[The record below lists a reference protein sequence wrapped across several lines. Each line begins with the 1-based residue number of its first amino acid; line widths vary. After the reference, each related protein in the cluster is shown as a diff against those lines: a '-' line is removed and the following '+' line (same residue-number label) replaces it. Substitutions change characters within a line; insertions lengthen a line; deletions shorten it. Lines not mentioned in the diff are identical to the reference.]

1 MKEYQ
6 HIKDAFKKAKGE
18 RSNWNTMYQVLGE
31 FISQIKQDFEGQP
44 AKGEFLTDEIFDSTG
59 TFAAHNSASA
69 MVGMLWPGSAKQA
82 IEITM
87 PDDMEE
93 STELATFYEEMSK
106 KVHRH
111 MDDPKANLALAL
123 DEYMLDQVIFG
134 TSGVG
139 VEKGEESKLLYSP
152 YGVKELYIDEGK
164 GGKVNKIWL
173 FYEWNVGRVVAEY
186 KIENVSE
193 KVRKLYENNNL
204 NDTVKILHAIGPRK
218 ERKAE
223 KGKLSMPFESI
234 HLEFDDCH
242 LLKEDG
248 FEELPISIARLHKL
262 NYEKMGRGFGQ
273 FALPDIREANAL
285 RESII
290 IATEK
295 ALNMPQGVLDDGIM
309 GSGYVDTSANAITV
323 FNASSRV
330 GNTPP
335 IFDIGSPPNV
345 AIAEKR
351 LEELKQTISQHFNID
366 RLIDFNN
373 DTQMTFGEAQIR
385 DQIRTASLAGL
396 FGRQIAE
403 VFTPLIA
410 RTVNILWRDGE
421 FGVVPGSLGEKELLA
436 EGKEALPFPD
446 AILKRLE
453 DGEDVYNITYKSK
466 AANASKAE
474 EYIGI
479 LDILSFS
486 IQAMQVDP
494 SVAKRIDLH
503 EGLKNMAKI
512 RGLPVGIL
520 RQDDKVEALLKQEQ
534 EQQKQMQMLQMAE
547 SATKSADQAASADQ
561 KMANV

>member
-6 HIKDAFKKAKGE
+6 HIKDGFKRAKSE
-18 RSNWNTMYQVLGE
+18 RSNWNTMYQILGE

-44 AKGEFLTDEIFDSTG
+44 SKGEFLTDEIFDSTG
-59 TFAAHNSASA
+59 TFSAHNSASA
-69 MVGMLWPGSAKQA
+69 MLGMLWPGSASQA

-93 STELATFYEEMSK
+93 STELAVFYEDMSK
-106 KVHRH
+106 KVARA

-139 VEKGEESKLLYSP
+139 VEKGDESKLLYRP

-164 GGKVNKIWL
+164 NGKVDKLWL
-173 FYEWNVGRVVAEY
+173 FYEWTVERVVGEY
-186 KIENVSE
+186 GIDSVSE
-193 KVRKLYENNNL
+193 RVRKLFNDNNTQ
-204 NDTVKILHAIGPRK
+204 DMVKILHAISRRVEP
-218 ERKAE
+218 KAE
-223 KGKLSMPFESI
+223 KGKLAMPYESI
-234 HLEFDDCH
+234 HLEFDACH

-248 FEELPISIARLHKL
+248 FNEFPISVARLHKL
-262 NYEKMGRGFGQ
+262 NYEKYGRGFGQ
-273 FALPDIREANAL
+273 FAIPDIREANAL
-285 RESII
+285 REAIV

-309 GSGYVDTSANAITV
+309 GSGYIDTSANAITV

-330 GNTPP
+330 GSAPP
-335 IFDIGSPPNV
+335 IFDIGSPPDV
-345 AIAEKR
+345 STAEKR
-351 LEELKQTISQHFNID
+351 LEELKRTISQHFNID

-385 DQIRTASLAGL
+385 DQIRTSSLAGL

-403 VFTPLIA
+403 IYTPLIT
-410 RTVNILWRDGE
+410 RSVNILWRDGE
-421 FGVVPGSLGEKELLA
+421 FGVAPGSIEEQDLIA
-436 EGKEALPFPD
+436 EGKEPKQFPE

-453 DGEDVYNITYKSK
+453 AGEDAYRITYKSK
-466 AANASKAE
+466 AANASRAE
-474 EYIGI
+474 EYIAI

-494 SVAKRIDLH
+494 SVANRINLH
-503 EGLKNMAKI
+503 EGLKNMASI
-512 RGLPVGIL
+512 RGVPVGVL
-520 RQDDKVEALLKQEQ
+520 RQDDEVDAILKKQE
-534 EQQKQMQMLQMAE
+534 EQQQQAQTLQMVEQA
-547 SATKSADQAASADQ
+547 AGAANNAASADQ
-561 KMANV
+561 KMASI